1 MSDRSENSSS
11 LKASSTTVASGSGI
25 SSATLVRSA
34 AALFLAR
41 GYATST
47 TRDLAEALGIRKAT
61 LYHYIDGK
69 EDLLYA
75 ICRQSLDEIS
85 ETIRETIATTA
96 PADCIKEVITT
107 HLRTVLAKQAMYS
120 VTLMEARSLTGA
132 RKTEILA
139 AREGYRSIVSE
150 AVRQGQLTRRIRDD
164 IDARYLTMAL
174 LNHLNWV
181 LFWYTPEDGPAD
193 ELADIYAKL
202 YLEGAGRPL

>member
-1 MSDRSENSSS
+1 MSEWDGRSR
-11 LKASSTTVASGSGI
+11 ASGHAAATGGGI
-25 SSATLVRSA
+25 TSATLVRSA

-47 TRDLAEALGIRKAT
+47 TRDLAEALGIRKAS

-75 ICRQSLDEIS
+75 ICRQSLDELS
-85 ETIRETIATTA
+85 ETIRATIAAT
-96 PADCIKEVITT
+96 PPEDCISEVILT
-107 HLRTVLAKQAMYS
+107 HLRTVLARQDMYS
-120 VTLMEARSLTGA
+120 VTLMETRSLTGA

-139 AREGYRSIVSE
+139 AREAYRSLVGE
-150 AVRQGQLTRRIRDD
+150 AVAQGQANGQIRSD
-164 IDARYLTMAL
+164 IDDRFLTMAL

-193 ELADIYAKL
+193 ELADIYTRL
-202 YLEGAGRPL
+202 YLEGAARPR